1 MSTLL
6 ELFSQAVTLQQAGHH
21 GQAARLYRRLLVHA
35 PDHSAIL
42 ANLAVAEAEEYNLG
56 GALLLLERALR
67 TEPSLEQARKHLSRL
82 LARAKTLAITHYNAQ
97 RMPEAL
103 QAIRLTIRFGD
114 DTPQTRAVYA
124 RLLGEVGD
132 LRGAAAEYD
141 ALFAA
146 LKSPASEDGA
156 PQLDPAAGDN
166 LGAVWNDVL
175 LLGWSSHLL
184 LGDPLSADRYA
195 RKTPP
200 FTLSDRPI
208 WDGIPKPG
216 ARILYALDMAFGDA
230 FQYVRQVA
238 ILKALGMTTIV
249 VCNRKLVRLLAR
261 CPFIDR
267 LVASGEAMPEHDA
280 WLLSS
285 RHGERV
291 NAHGSAGIAFPYIQ
305 AEPDLTAAW
314 AARLGASR
322 RLRIATNLSASSPL
336 RDLPVSVLEELA
348 GLDGVEILDITKS
361 GSALAA
367 LRSGPL
373 PAGVS
378 HIGDA
383 LDTGPD
389 AFIETAAVL
398 EAVDLVITTDTSI
411 AHLAGAMGR
420 PVWVFLRLMADCR
433 WGPPE
438 HPACHYPT
446 MRVFRQTVP
455 GNWADVL
462 YRMKRDLVPMIEDKA
477 GGGLRPLP
485 A

>member
-6 ELFSQAVTLQQAGHH
+6 ELFSQAVALQQTGRH

-35 PDHSAIL
+35 PDHPAIL
-42 ANLAVAEAEEYNLG
+42 ANLAVAEAEEHNLG

-67 TEPSLEQARKHLSRL
+67 TEPGLEQARRQHGNL
-82 LARAKTLAITHYNAQ
+82 LARVKTLAITHYNAQ

-103 QAIRLTIRFGD
+103 QAIRLAIRYGD

-132 LRGAAAEYD
+132 VQAAAAEYD

-156 PQLDPAAGDN
+156 PQLDPAAGRN
-166 LGAVWNDVL
+166 LEAVWNDVL

-184 LGDPLSADRYA
+184 LGDTLSADRYA

-249 VCNRKLVRLLAR
+249 VCNRKLTRVLAR
-261 CPFIDR
+261 CPFVDQ
-267 LVASGEAMPEHDA
+267 LVASGEAMPDHDA

-291 NAHGSAGIAFPYIQ
+291 NAHGTAGISFPYIH
-305 AEPDLTAAW
+305 AEPELAAAW
-314 AARLGASR
+314 AARLGVSR

-336 RDLPVSVLEELA
+336 RDLPVSVLEEL
-348 GLDGVEILDITKS
+348 GRLDGVEILDITKS

-389 AFIETAAVL
+389 AFVETAAVL

-433 WGPPE
+433 WGPPGQ
-438 HPACHYPT
+438 PACHYPT

-455 GNWADVL
+455 GSWADVL
-462 YRMKRDLVPMIEDKA
+462 YRMKRDLLPMIEDKA
-477 GGGLRPLP
+477 GGLRPLP